1 MNESYQKSINRNAS
15 RIKDYY
21 RQEDK
26 DELSFTPNF
35 VADPSLRTLQLYKV
49 VDMQQYNSYARR

>member
-21 RQEDK
+21 RQEEK
-26 DELSFTPNF
+26 EHTFSPNF